1 MDGCG
6 SSGSMCAVVVDIQV
20 SYGTYHGIYKDK
32 RRKDKMK
39 IAFFSGNM
47 EHGGGTERVLSIL
60 AGGLADRGHDVMILS
75 LTGKGPAFFE
85 LDERIR
91 IYWIGSKTLKSD
103 IIRNLK
109 KLFSIMKDERPDF
122 LVDVDFILG
131 LYSVFLKARFPKI
144 HWISWEHFNYFFK
157 YDANLGLRKI
167 ARFIVSRFSD
177 CLVVLSDEDK
187 GYYLSNMKLRCRLE
201 RIYNPSPFNTGV
213 VLGHSDTWVPEH
225 EYCTKKIV
233 LAVGRLTRIKG
244 FDRLL
249 KSWRPVEKKHPDWKL
264 RIVGDGEDKDALKEE
279 ADRLDLK
286 NVEFTGQVKNVDE
299 YYKNADFLVLTS
311 RNEGFP
317 MVVLEA
323 MGHGLPVVAFA
334 CKAGVSET
342 VADGFNGYLVPEGNI
357 KALAGHMDKLI
368 SDGDKCHTM
377 SQNAMLTAEL
387 FSLNKILD
395 EWEKLFNSFPSS
407 YPS

>member
-6 SSGSMCAVVVDIQV
+6 SSGSMCAVTVGIQV

-60 AGGLADRGHDVMILS
+60 AGGLANRGHDVMILS

-144 HWISWEHFNYFFK
+144 HWISWEHFNYF
-157 YDANLGLRKI
+157 L
-167 ARFIVSRFSD
+167 
-177 CLVVLSDEDK
+177 
-187 GYYLSNMKLRCRLE
+187 
-201 RIYNPSPFNTGV
+201 NTTPIW
-213 VLGHSDTWVPEH
+213 D
-225 EYCTKKIV
+225 
-233 LAVGRLTRIKG
+233 
-244 FDRLL
+244 
-249 KSWRPVEKKHPDWKL
+249 
-264 RIVGDGEDKDALKEE
+264 
-279 ADRLDLK
+279 
-286 NVEFTGQVKNVDE
+286 
-299 YYKNADFLVLTS
+299 
-311 RNEGFP
+311 
-317 MVVLEA
+317 
-323 MGHGLPVVAFA
+323 
-334 CKAGVSET
+334 
-342 VADGFNGYLVPEGNI
+342 
-357 KALAGHMDKLI
+357 
-368 SDGDKCHTM
+368 
-377 SQNAMLTAEL
+377 
-387 FSLNKILD
+387 
-395 EWEKLFNSFPSS
+395 
-407 YPS
+407 